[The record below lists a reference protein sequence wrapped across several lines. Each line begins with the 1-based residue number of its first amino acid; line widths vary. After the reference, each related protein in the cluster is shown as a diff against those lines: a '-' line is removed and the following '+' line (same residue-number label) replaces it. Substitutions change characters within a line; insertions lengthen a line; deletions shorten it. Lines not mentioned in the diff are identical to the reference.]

1 MSEPL
6 SPRSWANTLS
16 KLLSA
21 AYGSD
26 RFPVQLQE
34 LACDYSR
41 QRFANDPI
49 DKVKGK
55 PLPGF
60 EGGLIKLPPS
70 KGKGWGI
77 LYNSDIS
84 SSGRRN
90 YTIGHEFGHYLLH
103 RQKYPEGLQCSQDD
117 LVRWDSE
124 YGKIES
130 EANIFA
136 ANLLMPFDDFRSQI
150 GASDKPSLSD
160 IGVCADR
167 YSVSL
172 MASTLRWLEYT
183 ERRSILVVSRDGF
196 ILWSRASKAA
206 LKTGMY
212 YKTRG
217 VSPVPVPSGS
227 LAEFAPSRMLTEE
240 SVEHGPTVWF
250 NQECEEIILVSDRY
264 DFTMSLIHFASAET
278 YEAWGEQEPEED
290 AFQKFT
296 KFSK

>member
-1 MSEPL
+1 MSEAY
-6 SPRSWANTLS
+6 SPRRWANTLS
-16 KLLSA
+16 QLLSA

-206 LKTGMY
+206 LKTGIY

-217 VSPVPVPSGS
+217 VSPVQVPSGS
-227 LAEFAPSRMLTEE
+227 LAEFASSRMLTEE
-240 SVEHGPTVWF
+240 AVEHGSTVWF
-250 NQECEEIILVSDRY
+250 QQECEEIILVSDRY

-278 YEAWGEQEPEED
+278 YGAWGEQETEED
-290 AFQKFT
+290 TFQKFT